1 MKELL
6 TATRMA
12 TLLGCPRRHFWRYEI
27 GLRRTVDADALRFG
41 TAWHTAM
48 EARWTGADVE
58 AAFAAALAGKT
69 ELGEV
74 QLATLSG
81 MLAGYY
87 TCYAADPIK
96 SVHPEVEFRHPLA
109 GSRTFESAGK
119 IDGLAGMHDGRL
131 GLVEHKTAGCD
142 IAPDSDYWLRLRG
155 NAQVMQYVLAARALG
170 WDVALVIYDVAR
182 KPAIRQKQGETAE
195 QFGDRLFGWT
205 DWDWAK
211 WSQEPEAFAGAAVQ
225 AVVETIQGERGAF
238 SSIKYINPP
247 GGGQRLEKADAKG
260 LAAKYGAKTRALFG
274 GSTQFTTGGS
284 SQKTDDSRQRTVGGK
299 TPSPR
304 PIDNAGSTPL
314 TTGQGRP
321 SPLSA
326 TGGSACGGKGVG
338 DGRTPPPPRQ
348 QAEFTVPPLDIPPS
362 SMEVCWDAFCREN
375 PDQSERDLYKLWAEY
390 VKSVAGKL
398 QNDCTPAD
406 WGLVL
411 YRLNAGQLPF

>member
-12 TLLGCPRRHFWRYEI
+12 TLLGCPRRHYWRYEV

-48 EARWTGADVE
+48 EARWTGANVG
-58 AAFAAALAGKT
+58 AAFASALAGKT

-119 IDGLAGMHDGRL
+119 IDGLAVMHDGRL
-131 GLVEHKTAGCD
+131 ALVEHKTAGCD

-155 NAQVMQYVLAARALG
+155 NAQVMQYVMAARALG

-195 QFGDRLFGWT
+195 QFGDRLGADTKERPDFY
-205 DWDWAK
+205 
-211 WSQEPEAFAGAAVQ
+211 FARREVP
-225 AVVETIQGERGAF
+225 I
-238 SSIKYINPP
+238 
-247 GGGQRLEKADAKG
+247 LE
-260 LAAKYGAKTRALFG
+260 
-274 GSTQFTTGGS
+274 
-284 SQKTDDSRQRTVGGK
+284 DD
-299 TPSPR
+299 
-304 PIDNAGSTPL
+304 L
-314 TTGQGRP
+314 
-321 SPLSA
+321 
-326 TGGSACGGKGVG
+326 
-338 DGRTPPPPRQ
+338 
-348 QAEFTVPPLDIPPS
+348 AEF
-362 SMEVCWDAFCREN
+362 EVQRQVLARQILSCRGEARRTKRPEHGWPRNVGEMTCRNCDYAGFC
-375 PDQSERDLYKLWAEY
+375 
-390 VKSVAGKL
+390 L
-398 QNDCTPAD
+398 QNAVIDAEHPPA
-406 WGLVL
+406 GFAVGEIHGELGGV
-411 YRLNAGQLPF
+411 

>member
-12 TLLGCPRRHFWRYEI
+12 TLLGCPRKHFWRYEV

-48 EARWTGADVE
+48 EARWSGADVE

-119 IDGLAGMHDGRL
+119 IDGLAVMHDGRL

-182 KPAIRQKQGETAE
+182 KPAIRQKQGESAE
-195 QFGDRLFGWT
+195 QFGDRLGADT
-205 DWDWAK
+205 K
-211 WSQEPEAFAGAAVQ
+211 ERPEFYFARREVP
-225 AVVETIQGERGAF
+225 I
-238 SSIKYINPP
+238 
-247 GGGQRLEKADAKG
+247 LE
-260 LAAKYGAKTRALFG
+260 
-274 GSTQFTTGGS
+274 
-284 SQKTDDSRQRTVGGK
+284 DD
-299 TPSPR
+299 
-304 PIDNAGSTPL
+304 L
-314 TTGQGRP
+314 
-321 SPLSA
+321 
-326 TGGSACGGKGVG
+326 
-338 DGRTPPPPRQ
+338 
-348 QAEFTVPPLDIPPS
+348 AEF
-362 SMEVCWDAFCREN
+362 EVQRQVLARQILSCRGEARRATRPEHGWPRNVSEMTCKLCDYAGFC
-375 PDQSERDLYKLWAEY
+375 
-390 VKSVAGKL
+390 L
-398 QNDCTPAD
+398 QNAVIDSEHPPA
-406 WGLVL
+406 GFAVGEIHGEL
-411 YRLNAGQLPF
+411 AGV